1 MKMPILMSLGTD
13 DRQDMES
20 LISQAFAHV
29 DELAEHVDKGH
40 YDLVGP
46 EGEIIMP
53 EFWDT
58 AVEPGISIKMML
70 WEIRKEESMIEEIP
84 PPGDD
89 GILNLDDILNPGG
102 SGEYKRRG
110 GRERCFKCG
119 HRKGNGSNSSTA
131 SSSSSKRS
139 KGPGAFATWMLGAP
153 ARKPNC

>member
-1 MKMPILMSLGTD
+1 MSLGTD

-40 YDLVGP
+40 YDLLGP
-46 EGEIIMP
+46 ENEIIMP

-70 WEIRKEESMIEEIP
+70 WEIKKEESTLEEIP

-102 SGEYKRRG
+102 SSGGSRRGG

-119 HRKGNGSNSSTA
+119 HRKGNDSTSSAA

-153 ARKPNC
+153 TRKSN